1 MIFKILFWLGI
12 ILAFGIALLTLAI
25 IHYVKV
31 CNQFIKDNNLE
42 EYTDK
47 GEWLNWWIITIS

>member
-1 MIFKILFWLGI
+1 MIFKVLFWLSL
-12 ILAFGIALLTLAI
+12 ILFLGIALLILAI

-31 CNQFIKDNNLE
+31 CKQFIKENNLE

-47 GEWLNWWIITIS
+47 GEWLN

>member
-12 ILAFGIALLTLAI
+12 ILILGIALLILAI

-31 CNQFIKDNNLE
+31 CKRFIKENNLE

-47 GEWLNWWIITIS
+47 GEWLN

>member
-1 MIFKILFWLGI
+1 MIFKVLFWLGFI
-12 ILAFGIALLTLAI
+12 SVLGINLLIVAI

-31 CNQFIKDNNLE
+31 CRRFIKENNLE

-47 GEWLNWWIITIS
+47 GEWLN

>member
-12 ILAFGIALLTLAI
+12 ILTFGIALLILAI

-42 EYTDK
+42 KYTDK
-47 GEWLNWWIITIS
+47 GEWLN

>member
-1 MIFKILFWLGI
+1 MIFKVLFWLGI
-12 ILAFGIALLTLAI
+12 VLAVGIALLMFAI

-31 CNQFIKDNNLE
+31 CKKFIKDNNLE

-47 GEWLNWWIITIS
+47 GEWLN